1 MDFTKDW
8 LALRAA
14 ADTRSR
20 ATDLMAMAAAVA
32 TRRCT
37 SETVRIVDLAA
48 GTGAVMRALAPMID
62 RPQHWTLIDTDPV
75 LLSEAERL
83 SRANPPAPDLSF
95 DIVETDLSQQPTPWA
110 DHPDLVT
117 ASAMFALVSMRF
129 IGRLTD
135 RLSADRTPLLALL
148 TYDGVMSTQPPHPA
162 DPQLERAFNAYARS
176 ERSFGT
182 AVGPDAITLLS
193 QTLEQAGF
201 IVHQR
206 DSAWRLTRAEDAVLI
221 DTVADRWATAAVEL
235 MPEERGTVEDWLVHA
250 RAADGLTIGHTDL
263 LALP

>member
-8 LALRAA
+8 LSLRAP

-20 ATDLMAMAAAVA
+20 ASDLMAMAAAVA

-37 SETVRIVDLAA
+37 TETVQIVDLAA
-48 GTGAVMRALAPMID
+48 GTGAVMRALAPMIA
-62 RPQHWTLIDTDPV
+62 RPQHWTLIDTDPG
-75 LLSEAERL
+75 LLAEAARL
-83 SRANPPAPDLSF
+83 AHEAPPAADLTF
-95 DIVETDLSQQPTPWA
+95 DIVETDLSQNPTPWTG
-110 DHPDLVT
+110 HPDLVT

-129 IGRLTD
+129 IGRLTE
-135 RLSADRTPLLALL
+135 RLSTDRVPLLALL
-148 TYDGVMSTQPPHPA
+148 TYDGVMSTQPPHAA
-162 DPQLERAFNAYARS
+162 DAQMERALNAYARS

-182 AVGPDAITLLS
+182 AVGPDAIVLLS

-206 DSAWRLTRAEDAVLI
+206 DSAWRLTRDEDAALM

-235 MPEERGTVEDWLVHA
+235 MPSE
-250 RAADGLTIGHTDL
+250 RAAVEAWLAHVREAQGLTIGHTDL